1 MDKKTASGRRLLQNS
16 YVNGLTHRAF
26 AQAGFQLG
34 VLINDILLGSA
45 LIGNAFNVNGTVL
58 VLRRFGNRA

>member
-1 MDKKTASGRRLLQNS
+1 MDKKTASGRLLQNR

-26 AQAGFQLG
+26 AQTGFQLV
-34 VLINDILLGSA
+34 VLINNILLGSA

-58 VLRRFGNRA
+58 ILRRFGNRA

>member
-1 MDKKTASGRRLLQNS
+1 MEAVRGS
-16 YVNGLTHRAF
+16 LTHRAF

-45 LIGNAFNVNGTVL
+45 LIGNAFNVYSTVL
-58 VLRRFGNRA
+58 VLRRFGNRT

>member
-1 MDKKTASGRRLLQNS
+1 MEAVRGS
-16 YVNGLTHRAF
+16 LTHRAF

-45 LIGNAFNVNGTVL
+45 LIGEL
-58 VLRRFGNRA
+58 ESLRSFIDQTGEKEAYRQ

>member
-58 VLRRFGNRA
+58 ILWRFGNRA